1 MDWDERCTFSDE
13 DLAVED
19 RIESAYPSIGGFRR
33 IRVVDRD
40 GHGQWGG
47 RVQRLRVVGSAGK
60 VRVSGDDF
68 RWTFGLRSNWFK
80 VV

>member
-1 MDWDERCTFSDE
+1 V
-13 DLAVED
+13 L
-19 RIESAYPSIGGFRR
+19 
-33 IRVVDRD
+33 DRD

-47 RVQRLRVVGSAGK
+47 RVVQLRVIGSAGR

-68 RWTFGLRSNWFK
+68 RFTFGLRSTWFK